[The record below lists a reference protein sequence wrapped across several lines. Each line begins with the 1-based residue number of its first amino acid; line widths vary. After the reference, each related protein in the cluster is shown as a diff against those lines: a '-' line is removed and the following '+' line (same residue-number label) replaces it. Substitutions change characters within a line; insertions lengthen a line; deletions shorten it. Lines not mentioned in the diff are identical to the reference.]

1 MTAEQHQRVKLS
13 KVVNWEDL
21 DYDAIFLDFDGLTGN
36 DLLEAEKEYA
46 AEGGTAPVA
55 ELNKGYLSH
64 VAARAAQVPVELIR
78 ALPAKDFSR
87 VTIMVQN
94 FLFG

>member
-1 MTAEQHQRVKLS
+1 MVKQNQRVNLS
-13 KVVNWEDL
+13 KVITWEDVEYGNLLFNL
-21 DYDAIFLDFDGLTGN
+21 DELTGN

-55 ELNKGYLSH
+55 ELNKGYLSI
-64 VAARAAQVPVELIR
+64 VAAKAAKVPVELIR
-78 ALPAKDFSR
+78 ALPAKDFSQ